1 MCQNLDL
8 RFLFFYYLL
17 MFAFFFFYSPFVAFL
32 CFNFLLHPPLF
43 FYCPSFFTFVFLYFS
58 ALMSFISSLLQLAWD
73 FGLVAIVAT
82 AQRRFLCSV

>member
-1 MCQNLDL
+1 MNRDL
-8 RFLFFYYLL
+8 KDWSITKELATNSCVRTLIFGSSSFITFLCLLFSFFIPHL
-17 MFAFFFFYSPFVAFL
+17 SPFL

-73 FGLVAIVAT
+73 
-82 AQRRFLCSV
+82 